1 MGRILGIDFGTKRIG
16 AALSDPGRS
25 IAFPLEVH
33 ERTTPERDAAHYRNL
48 VAEENVERI
57 VVGLPLHTSGQESGL
72 SGLARDFGRWLAAVT
87 ARPVVFRD
95 ERYTSFD
102 ADDLLRGHGL
112 KRKGRKARR
121 DMLAAQILLQR
132 YLDAGCPESESAAA
146 PIEDRPD
153 EAATP

>member
-16 AALSDPGRS
+16 AALSDPGRA
-25 IAFPLEVH
+25 IAFPLEVY
-33 ERTTPERDAAHYRNL
+33 ERVSLVRDAAHYRKL
-48 VAEENVERI
+48 VTEENVDCI
-57 VVGLPLHTSGQESGL
+57 VIGLPLHTSGQESEL
-72 SGLARDFGRWLAAVT
+72 SGLSRDFGRWLAEVT

-95 ERYTSFD
+95 ERYTSLD

-132 YLDAGCPESESAAA
+132 YLDDGCPERESAAT
-146 PIEDRPD
+146 PIEDAPGGD
-153 EAATP
+153 STP